1 MKSIGKTVGA
11 FLAMGMLVT
20 TLSACEK
27 PEGPAERAG
36 KDVDHAMEKAGQ
48 QLEKA
53 GQNIQDTSKGDK
65 K

>member
-1 MKSIGKTVGA
+1 MKTLGKTVA
-11 FLAMGMLVT
+11 AVLAMGVLVAA
-20 TLSACEK
+20 LSACEK

-36 KDVDHAMEKAGQ
+36 KEVDHAMDRAGQ

-53 GQNIQDTSKGDK
+53 GQNVQDASKGDK